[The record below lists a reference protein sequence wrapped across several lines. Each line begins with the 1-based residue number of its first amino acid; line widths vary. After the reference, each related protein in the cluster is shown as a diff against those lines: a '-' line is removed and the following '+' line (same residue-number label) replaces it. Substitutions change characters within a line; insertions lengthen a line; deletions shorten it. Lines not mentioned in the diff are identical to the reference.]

1 MCPGSYACSKSEI
14 KPGKLP
20 RIIFCA
26 IGAFLLLGGGR
37 SLGQQVRV
45 EGRFLDAEAR
55 IGEEIRYS
63 LMSSYPRG
71 FNILYPD
78 STHNFGSFQYLRR
91 YYHPTRSS
99 AVSSF
104 DSVVYYLSTFELDS
118 LQFLA
123 LPVYLARE
131 QDCTAVVP
139 ARDTLRLRVTVTD
152 LPAQPEFKTDTA
164 FRKLR
169 LQFNYPY
176 LMAGLLALLLV
187 ALTVLLLFGRRIL
200 RWIRVY
206 RLRKAHVRFA
216 QRYYTLMQTLE
227 AEPGKAAESLLNLWK
242 RYLERLEGRPFT
254 KLTTR
259 EIAPLVRDAAVL
271 EQLRL
276 IDRVIYGNFR
286 EDQLFRRFD
295 ELLKFAGHRFQLKVE
310 GHRKGKTTDEDR

>member
-1 MCPGSYACSKSEI
+1 
-14 KPGKLP
+14 LP
-20 RIIFCA
+20 RIFFCA

-55 IGEEIRYS
+55 VGEEIRYS

-91 YYHPTRSS
+91 DYHPTRSS

-104 DSVVYYLSTFELDS
+104 DSVVYYLTTFELDS
-118 LQFLA
+118 PQFLA

-139 ARDTLRLRVTVTD
+139 SRDTLHLRATVTG
-152 LPAQPEFKTDTA
+152 LPAKPEFKTDTA
-164 FRKLR
+164 YRKLR

-176 LMAGLLALLLV
+176 LMAGLLALLLL
-187 ALTVLLLFGRRIL
+187 ALLVLLLFGRRIL
-200 RWIRVY
+200 RWIRIY
-206 RLRKAHVRFA
+206 RLHKAHNRFA
-216 QRYYTLMQTLE
+216 QRFFALMQTQE
-227 AEPGKAAESLLNLWK
+227 GETGQSAERLLNLWK

-259 EIAPLVRDAAVL
+259 EISPLIRDSEVL
-271 EQLRL
+271 EHLRM

-295 ELLKFAGHRFQLKVE
+295 ELLKFAGQRFQLKIE
-310 GHRKGKTTDEDR
+310 GLRKGKTADEDR